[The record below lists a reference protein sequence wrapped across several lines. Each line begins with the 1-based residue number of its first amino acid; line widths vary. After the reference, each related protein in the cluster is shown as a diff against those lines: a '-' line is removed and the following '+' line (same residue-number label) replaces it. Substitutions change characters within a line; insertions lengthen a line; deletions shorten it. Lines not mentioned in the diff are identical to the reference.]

1 MIKITKLNAS
11 FVRVDIDDFGLE
23 QEFSDFFTFLTPG
36 HQFMPKFRSGIW
48 DGKTRLYNG
57 RNKQLP
63 YGLVEVAK
71 KFAELRDEKIEA
83 NVEPNELDIEEKEI
97 LEFIDSLNLHARGKP
112 IELREYQREAIVR
125 IIQQRRC
132 IAIAPT
138 SSGKSALLYCLI
150 RWLLSKEP
158 DERILLV
165 VPSTQLVEQMFS
177 DFADYSSGNGWDV
190 ESEVQ
195 MLYSGKDKV
204 FSKSVMISTW
214 QSLNAM
220 MKNGTKMFADIVE
233 HTTVG
238 LFDEAHVYKSTEVIK
253 TMDRFVNAYRR
264 VGTTGTLDGSKI
276 NELTLTGLIGPTFQV
291 ITTKKLMDDGHVTPL
306 KIQAIVLRHPEE
318 LRKFH
323 KGMKYTEEINFIIS
337 SEQRNKFISRLALSC
352 SGNTLILYNFV
363 EKHGSVI
370 YEDLIRRNTDPDR
383 KIYFIHGAVATKER
397 EIIRKIVEIESNAII
412 VATASLFSTGTNI
425 PSLENIIFAIPT
437 KSTIRVRQS
446 IGRGLRLKSGKKW
459 CTLYDISDDIT
470 YKNYRNTTLKHLAE
484 RIRIYDKE
492 QFDYKIVKIDL

>member
-1 MIKITKLNAS
+1 MIKLQPVNAS
-11 FVRVDIDDFGLE
+11 FVRVEIDDFGLE
-23 QEFSDFFTFLTPG
+23 QDFSDFFTFLTPG
-36 HQFMPKFRSGIW
+36 YKFMPKFKSGIW
-48 DGKTRLYNG
+48 DGKTRLYNQ
-57 RNKQLP
+57 RTKYLP
-63 YGLVEVAK
+63 AGLVDVAK
-71 KFAELRDEKIEA
+71 KFAAMREEEIEV
-83 NVEPNELDIEEKEI
+83 NIEPNELNIDPEEI
-97 LEFIDSLNLHARGKP
+97 LGFVDSLNLHARGKP

-125 IIQQRRC
+125 IIQQKRC

-150 RWLLSKEP
+150 RWLLEREP
-158 DERILLV
+158 EERILLV
-165 VPSTQLVEQMFS
+165 VPSTQLVEQMYS

-195 MLYSGKDKV
+195 MLYSGKEKV

-214 QSLNAM
+214 QSLNSM
-220 MKNGTKMFADIVE
+220 MKNGTKMFADIVDQ
-233 HTTVG
+233 TTVG
-238 LFDEAHVYKSTEVIK
+238 LYDEAHGYKSTEVIK
-253 TMDRFVNAYRR
+253 TMDRFIHAYRR

-276 NELTLTGLIGPTFQV
+276 NELTLTGLMGPTFQV
-291 ITTKKLMDDGHVTPL
+291 TTTKQLMDDGHVTPL
-306 KIQAIVLRHPEE
+306 KIQAIVLKHPEE

-323 KGMKYTEEINFIIS
+323 KGMKYTEEINYIVS
-337 SEQRNKFISRLALSC
+337 SEARNTFISRLALSC
-352 SGNTLILYNFV
+352 TGNTLILYNFV
-363 EKHGSVI
+363 DRHGSVI
-370 YEDLIRRNTDPDR
+370 YEEIVRRNKDENR

-446 IGRGLRLKSGKKW
+446 IGRGLRLKTGKKF
-459 CTLYDISDDIT
+459 CTLFDISDDLS
-470 YKNYRNTTLKHLAE
+470 YKAYRNTTLKHLVE
-484 RIRIYDKE
+484 RIRIYDQE